1 MLEWLVDV
9 LLPYLLTHG
18 GGPNGKHALMLWDPF
33 KAHLTKLV
41 RKWLKENRVDMA
53 VMPASCTRKFQMIDI
68 VVRAALK
75 NEVYELWAQWMLQTN
90 DSLGL
95 TAAGNRKHPTL
106 KDVIEWLDT
115 SWNAVSMEGV
125 KKKAKELGMS
135 AESGPAVEGYVP
147 KDSNEL
153 CNVEGREVEANDKSS
168 SAFWMWLL
176 KLKRKNYDHA
186 QADLNRCL

>member
-1 MLEWLVDV
+1 
-9 LLPYLLTHG
+9 
-18 GGPNGKHALMLWDPF
+18 
-33 KAHLTKLV
+33 
-41 RKWLKENRVDMA
+41 
-53 VMPASCTRKFQMIDI
+53 
-68 VVRAALK
+68 
-75 NEVYELWAQWMLQTN
+75 MLQTN

-135 AESGPAVEGYVP
+135 AEPGPAVEGYVP

-153 CNVEGREVEANDKSS
+153 YNVEEGREVEVNDEIEFSILDV
-168 SAFWMWLL
+168 APEVEEEEL
-176 KLKRKNYDHA
+176 
-186 QADLNRCL
+186 